1 MQALQAAPRLS
12 SGGVIGFPATG
23 GFMGELIRS
32 KDWSATA
39 LGPIETW
46 STSLRMMVNFL
57 LANRFPLLLWWGPQ
71 YLSIY
76 NDAYRPVLGNK
87 HPNALGLPVSECWSE
102 IWHILQP
109 LIDAP
114 FNGGPA
120 TWMEDIE
127 LYINRHGFIEETHF
141 TVAYSPVPDETAPRG
156 IGGVLA
162 TVHEIT
168 EKVIGERRMQVLSD
182 LGLRIA
188 EGKTAETA
196 CEIAAETLA
205 DHPKDIPFALL
216 YLLDADGRQV
226 NLAGA
231 AGVAIGDAVS
241 PITVDLTRV
250 NVTADCWPLAD
261 AVRREASVVVEDL
274 ERRFVDIPAGP
285 WSDRPRT
292 AVVVPIRS
300 TKAHQLAG
308 LLVAGVS
315 ARLSLDHL
323 YLSFFDLVASQLAT
337 AIANARS
344 YEEERRRAEA
354 LAEIDR
360 AKTAFFSNVSH
371 EFRTPLTLM
380 LGPLEGLIKDP
391 SMAAVSA
398 EQRKQLDVAYRNSL
412 RLLRLVN
419 TLLDF
424 SRIEAGRVQA
434 SYQPT
439 DLAALTVDLGSQ
451 FRSATERAGLFLE
464 LDCPPLPEPV
474 FVDRDMWEKVVL
486 NLLSNAFKFTFEGGI
501 TVALRANGRRAEL
514 TVRDT
519 GLGIPA
525 HELPRLFERFHRVE
539 GSRGRT
545 HEGTGIGLAL
555 VHELARL
562 HGGTVRVESAP
573 GAGSAFI
580 VRIPFGRAHL
590 PADRVQTNDYR
601 VSTAL
606 GSQPFIEEALRWLA
620 CQPES
625 PAAAQL
631 GDFGPVAVSGAH
643 DSGGSILLADDN
655 ADMRDYVA
663 RLLAPFYE
671 VRTAADGLEALRE
684 IRRSRPDL
692 LLSDVMMPQLDGF
705 GLVREIRADPAL
717 ADLPVI
723 LLSGRA
729 GEEESVQGLEAG
741 ADDYLVK
748 PFGARELVARI
759 AAIFKMARIRREFE
773 GRMAADLRG
782 MTRLHEIGGLC
793 TRADRK
799 PEDCFAAILDAA
811 IEITQADKG
820 TLQLLDRDSGKLG
833 LAVQRGF
840 GAPFVDFFGS
850 VEGLEAAAA
859 GTAVRSGCQLLIDD
873 VAASGMFAGH
883 PSRGVLLAAGVSAL
897 QATPLLS
904 SSGTVLGILSTHFT
918 RPHRP
923 DERELRLIDLLAR
936 QAADYLERK
945 QAEEALHKA
954 QAQLQT
960 VFDDAPLGVCLVD
973 SAFRIRGINP
983 TALSEFGDIP
993 DLTGQDFD
1001 EVIHRLWS
1009 PSYADEI
1016 VQHFCHTLE
1025 TGSPHHVPERA
1036 ETRRDRGVTE
1046 YFEWHISRVRLPDG
1060 QYGVVCYFRDISAQV
1075 HARQTIADA
1084 SEKLRRLNEQLE
1096 TRVDEEVAARQQAQ
1110 TRLAHSQRMEALGQ
1124 LAGGIAHDFNN
1135 VLQAVSGGLALI
1147 EKRAQD
1153 VHVRRLAHMAG
1164 EAAARGSAITGRLLS
1179 FARRGE
1185 LRATSVELFPLLENL
1200 REMLIPTLGTAIAIR
1215 LEVPADAPPLF
1226 ADKAQLETVLV
1237 NLAIN
1242 ARDAMPDGGTLTI
1255 SVYPERVDRTHPQAP
1270 GLAPGFYLRMRMA
1283 DTGKGMDATTL
1294 ARASEPF
1301 FTTKGAGQVTGLGLA
1316 MARGFAQQSGGD
1328 FLIESALGRGTTVTL
1343 WFPEADGASPLASS
1357 EGPEVPATAS
1367 ACVLVADDD
1376 PMVREVLA
1384 WQLIAHGY
1392 RVTQVSDGLAA
1403 LAELETGHIPDLL
1416 VTDFAMPGMNGLLL
1430 IEEARRHRPRLPAL
1444 LLTGY
1449 ADGNIA
1455 DDVLNMKQ
1463 DLTVLLRK
1471 PVSDQELMERA
1482 AALLMA
1488 AGARTVAP
1496 DDAFPSGAS

>member
-1 MQALQAAPRLS
+1 
-12 SGGVIGFPATG
+12 
-23 GFMGELIRS
+23 MGELIRS
-32 KDWSATA
+32 KDWSTTP

-46 STSLRMMVNFL
+46 STSLRMMVSFL

-120 TWMEDIE
+120 TWMEDLE

-168 EKVIGERRMQVLSD
+168 EKVIGERRMQLLSD
-182 LGLRIA
+182 LGLRVA

-205 DHPKDIPFALL
+205 DHPKDIPFVLL
-216 YLLDADGRQV
+216 YLLDADGRQAH
-226 NLAGA
+226 LAGA

-241 PITVDLTRV
+241 PITVELTGA

-274 ERRFVDIPAGP
+274 EQRFVDIPAGP

-323 YLSFFDLVASQLAT
+323 YLSFLDLVASQVAT
-337 AIANARS
+337 VIANARS

-391 SMAAVSA
+391 GIAAVPA

-434 SYQPT
+434 RYQPT

-464 LDCPPLPEPV
+464 LDCPPLPQPV

-501 TVALRANGRRAEL
+501 TVALRADGGQAEL

-519 GLGIPA
+519 GVGIPA

-555 VHELARL
+555 VHELAKL
-562 HGGTVRVESAP
+562 HGGAVRVESAP

-580 VRIPFGRAHL
+580 VTIPFGRAHL
-590 PADRVQTNDYR
+590 PADRVQANDYL

-620 CQPES
+620 WQPDS
-625 PAAAQL
+625 PATAPP

-671 VRTAADGLEALRE
+671 VRTAADGLEALCE

-759 AAIFKMARIRREFE
+759 AAMFKMARIRREFE

-782 MTRLHEIGGLC
+782 MTRLHEIGALC
-793 TRADRK
+793 ARADHK
-799 PEDCFAAILDAA
+799 PEECFAAILDAA
-811 IEITQADKG
+811 VEITKADKG

-833 LAVQRGF
+833 LAAQRGF
-840 GAPFVDFFGS
+840 ASTD
-850 VEGLEAAAA
+850 GLEAAA
-859 GTAVRSGCQLLIDD
+859 GGMGLRTGCQLLVND
-873 VAASGMFAGH
+873 VAASEMLADH

-904 SSGTVLGILSTHFT
+904 SRGTVLGILSTHFT
-918 RPHRP
+918 RPHPP

-936 QAADYLERK
+936 QASDYLERK

-954 QAQLQT
+954 QAQLQA
-960 VFDDAPLGVCLVD
+960 VFDDAPLGVYLVD
-973 SAFRIRGINP
+973 SVFRIRGVNRA
-983 TALSEFGDIP
+983 ALLEFGDLP
-993 DLTGQDFD
+993 DLIGQHFD

-1009 PSYADEI
+1009 LSYADEI
-1016 VQHFCHTLE
+1016 VRHVRHTLE
-1025 TGSPHHVPERA
+1025 TGRPHHVPERA
-1036 ETRRDRGVTE
+1036 ETRRDRCVTA
-1046 YFEWHISRVRLPDG
+1046 YFEWQISRVPLPDG
-1060 QYGVVCYFRDISAQV
+1060 ECGVVCYFRDISAQV
-1075 HARQTIADA
+1075 HARQAIADA
-1084 SEKLRRLNEQLE
+1084 SEKLLRLNEQLE

-1110 TRLAHSQRMEALGQ
+1110 ERLAHSQRMEALGQ

-1135 VLQAVSGGLALI
+1135 VLQAVSGGLTLI

-1153 VHVRRLAHMAG
+1153 AHVRRLAHMAG
-1164 EAAARGSAITGRLLS
+1164 EATARGSAITGRLLS

-1185 LRATSVELFPLLENL
+1185 LRATSVELLPLLENL

-1215 LEVPADAPPLF
+1215 LEVPAKAPPLF
-1226 ADKAQLETVLV
+1226 ADKALLETVLV

-1255 SVYPERVDRTHPQAP
+1255 SVAPGRVDRTHPQAP
-1270 GLAPGFYLRMRMA
+1270 GLASGSYLRIRVA
-1283 DTGKGMDATTL
+1283 DTGKGMNAAIL
-1294 ARASEPF
+1294 SRASEPF
-1301 FTTKGAGQVTGLGLA
+1301 FTTKGVGQGTGLGLA

-1328 FLIESALGRGTTVTL
+1328 FLIESAPGRGTTVTL
-1343 WFPEADGASPLASS
+1343 WFPEADGARTPESS
-1357 EGPEVPATAS
+1357 EMPEISATAP
-1367 ACVLVADDD
+1367 ARVLVADDD

-1403 LAELETGHIPDLL
+1403 LAELESGNIPDLL

-1430 IEEARRHRPRLPAL
+1430 IEEARRHQPRLPAL

-1455 DDVLNMKQ
+1455 EDVLNMKQ
-1463 DLTVLLRK
+1463 DLTILLRK
-1471 PVSDQELMERA
+1471 PVSDLELMERA

-1488 AGARTVAP
+1488 AGARTVAR
-1496 DDAFPSGAS
+1496 DDAFPSGAA